1 MENKR
6 GRKKIKDGIRRLFYI
21 EKLNI
26 KKLNILADNN
36 NMSVSSYLDF
46 LIERTYNNI
55 TSAGK
60 IKNISKDIETIKNKK
75 VDLEKQEIELNQEL
89 VEQSQLAEGFEE
101 SKKQFN
107 QGLEKKREKF
117 VEILVRNAISGADI
131 FRLKEIATNHSMLL
145 DNKWSTDELLAMAML
160 KYKELQSIK

>member
-60 IKNISKDIETIKNKK
+60 IKN
-75 VDLEKQEIELNQEL
+75 
-89 VEQSQLAEGFEE
+89 
-101 SKKQFN
+101 
-107 QGLEKKREKF
+107 
-117 VEILVRNAISGADI
+117 
-131 FRLKEIATNHSMLL
+131 
-145 DNKWSTDELLAMAML
+145 
-160 KYKELQSIK
+160 